1 MPLDEDIQVKEA
13 EALRATISMLV
24 SDMPELIKGR
34 TRVVK
39 NDNQVLKAV
48 WEKKGTSQNLLL
60 NSVGK
65 QIFGCNFW
73 VNFISPCIMS
83 NLKTMYPIS
92 MPDNLHAFKPLFP
105 NTYSAKSGENGAL
118 LNWTLWHLLLL

>member
-65 QIFGCNFW
+65 QIFWLQFLGKFYISLHYVKSQDN
-73 VNFISPCIMS
+73 VSDKYARQSPC
-83 NLKTMYPIS
+83 L
-92 MPDNLHAFKPLFP
+92 
-105 NTYSAKSGENGAL
+105 
-118 LNWTLWHLLLL
+118 